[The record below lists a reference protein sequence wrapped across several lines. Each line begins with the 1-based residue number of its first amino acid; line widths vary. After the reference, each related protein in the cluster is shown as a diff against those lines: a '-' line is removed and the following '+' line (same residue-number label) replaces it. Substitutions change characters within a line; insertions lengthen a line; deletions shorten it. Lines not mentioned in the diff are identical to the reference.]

1 MITSSTPFFT
11 QGCGKTRSF
20 MIDVVVPRMDHEV
33 YDLLVIAPD
42 ASKSHL
48 VTSFAIELGYFMTI
62 ETNVAP
68 ELPNRQYGL

>member
-1 MITSSTPFFT
+1 
-11 QGCGKTRSF
+11 
-20 MIDVVVPRMDHEV
+20 MIDVVLPRMDHEV